1 MTSGCAVCKLG
12 SANFYNLGGQYY
24 LFPQEGSMRQCVEML
39 RLVPEAPPAV
49 TGCREDFPAF
59 PKLRACLS
67 QPRLAYSILPCCS
80 HTKYAR

>member
-1 MTSGCAVCKLG
+1 
-12 SANFYNLGGQYY
+12 
-24 LFPQEGSMRQCVEML
+24 MRQCVEML